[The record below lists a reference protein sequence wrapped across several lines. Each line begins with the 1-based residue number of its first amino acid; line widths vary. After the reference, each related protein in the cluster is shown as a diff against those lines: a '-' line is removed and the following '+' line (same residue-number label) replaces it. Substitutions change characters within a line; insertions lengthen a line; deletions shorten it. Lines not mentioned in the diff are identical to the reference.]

1 MKLLKIGIS
10 GVRGIVGETIVPEL
24 VMDFACA
31 FGTYLDSK
39 KVLVGRDTRVSG
51 PMLHEATLA
60 ALISTGCD
68 VLDLGICPTPIIQY
82 MVKDLKAGGAV
93 SITAGHNDLKWN
105 ALTFINQ
112 DGTYLN
118 MFQGEEVLDIYH
130 LGKFTKVSVDE
141 LGRAE
146 AVDAY
151 MDVYFKKLKRFLD
164 SESIKKADFKVVID
178 PCNGAGAKI
187 IDVFARHLGFELIP
201 VNNEP
206 NGYFPHDPEPRP
218 RNAQEVASVIKVVK
232 ADVGFLLNSDVS
244 RVSLVAEN
252 GETLSEEFTLP
263 LIADYYLDKNPG
275 TIITNHS
282 SSRMIE
288 DVAQKKNCPVV
299 KAKVGQSYS
308 IQSMLNEDAVIAG
321 EGSGSVAVPDFQ
333 HAFDGFLTMG
343 LILEIMAKRNKRIS
357 DLVAELPRY
366 HIVKEKIHCPPTR
379 IHSVV
384 NEVKKLFA
392 DRKIDSMDG
401 IKVEDQDGWVH
412 VRTSAT
418 EPMIRIIAEDRSE
431 DKARERAEEVL
442 NFISLRVK

>member
-39 KVLVGRDTRVSG
+39 NVLVGRDTRISG
-51 PMLHEATLA
+51 SMLHEATLA
-60 ALISTGCD
+60 ALISTGCN
-68 VLDLGICPTPIIQY
+68 VQNLGICPTPIIQY

-112 DGTYLN
+112 EGTYLN

-130 LGKFTKVSVDE
+130 LGKFTKASVAE

-146 AVDAY
+146 TVEDY
-151 MDVYFKKLKRFLD
+151 LNVYFKKLKTFLD
-164 SESIKKADFKVVID
+164 SESIQKAKFKAVID

-218 RNAQEVASVIKVVK
+218 RNAQEVASVIKVVE
-232 ADVGFLLNSDVS
+232 ADAGFLLNSDVS

-263 LIADYYLDKNPG
+263 LIADCYLDKKPG
-275 TIITNHS
+275 TVITNHS

-288 DVAQKKNCPVV
+288 DVAQKKNCSVI

-308 IQSMLNEDAVIAG
+308 IQAMLNEDAVIAG
-321 EGSGSVAVPDFQ
+321 EGSGSVAVPAFQ

-343 LILEIMAKRNKRIS
+343 LILEIMAARKKRLS
-357 DLVAELPRY
+357 ALVKELPRY
-366 HIVKEKIHCPPTR
+366 HIVKEKIYCPPTR

-392 DRKIDSMDG
+392 DKKIDTSDG
-401 IKVEDQDGWVH
+401 IKIEDHDGWVH

-418 EPMIRIIAEDRSE
+418 EPMIRIIAEDRFK
-431 DKARERAEEVL
+431 DRARERAEEVL
-442 NFISLRVK
+442 NFISVRVK